1 MEEKREE
8 GMIKKRLFSVIYMF
22 LLTFFFTAVVSGIHE
37 INKERIAINEEIKLQ
52 KIVLEVLGIEPEAGT
67 TDIRVREIFEGQV
80 RVQEGEERVLYRGFA
95 GDGKTLMG
103 YAFPLVGPGFWGPI
117 YGVMAVD
124 PELER
129 VIGVAFYRHSETP
142 GLGGRI
148 SEDWFR
154 EQFKGRRLLT
164 VGKSGRYFYLRPPGT
179 ARAANEVD
187 AITGATGTSR
197 AVERLIDRSLRNYL
211 YWITEQRAKG
221 RM

>member
-1 MEEKREE
+1 
-8 GMIKKRLFSVIYMF
+8 MIKKRLFSVIYMF
-22 LLTFFFTAVVSGIHE
+22 LLTFFFAAVVSGIHE

-67 TDIRVREIFEGQV
+67 IDIRVREIFEGRV
-80 RVQEGEERVLYRGFA
+80 RVEEGEERVLYRGFA

-124 PELER
+124 PEVER
-129 VIGVAFYRHSETP
+129 VIGVACYRHSETP

-154 EQFKGRRLLT
+154 EQFKGRRLLP
-164 VGKSGRYFYLRPPGT
+164 VGKSGKYFY
-179 ARAANEVD
+179 
-187 AITGATGTSR
+187 
-197 AVERLIDRSLRNYL
+197 
-211 YWITEQRAKG
+211 K
-221 RM
+221 